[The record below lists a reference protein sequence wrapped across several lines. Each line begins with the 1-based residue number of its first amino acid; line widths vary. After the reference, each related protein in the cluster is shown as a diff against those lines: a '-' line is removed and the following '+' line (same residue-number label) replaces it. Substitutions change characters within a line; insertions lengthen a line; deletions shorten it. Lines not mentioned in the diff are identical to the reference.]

1 MSEFDDSGMDEM
13 DREILA
19 DDELEERRSRG
30 IRFLP
35 SAITTAAMFAGF
47 YAIISALSGEYF
59 IACIAIVVAAV
70 ADSLDGRV
78 ARLTKMTSPFGQE
91 YDSLSDLIS
100 FGMAPAIVTYFWAF
114 ESVFTRL
121 GWAVAFIYLAC
132 SAIRLAKFNTLTG
145 EEESKKYFRGL
156 PSPGAAL
163 LIASQVLVY
172 SRYAGE
178 GGLPLEPLVLQGL
191 MLVWLFVLSLLM
203 VSNIRFRTFKDLDY
217 KKYGPVVPLVFVA
230 GGLAVFM
237 VRPQETLFVGVHL
250 YLVWGLVEGGIIM
263 KARERQLWERRR
275 QARKQRRLKRK
286 LEKKRSKA
294 RNKESKSGRRSPF
307 RSVK

>member
-1 MSEFDDSGMDEM
+1 MSDFDDIEM
-13 DREILA
+13 NEIDREILA
-19 DDELEERRSRG
+19 DEELEERRRRG

-47 YAIISALSGEYF
+47 YAIISALAGDYLT
-59 IACIAIVVAAV
+59 ACIAIVVAAV

-78 ARLTKMTSPFGQE
+78 ARMTKMTSAFGQE

-100 FGMAPAIVTYFWAF
+100 FGMAPAILAYYWAF

-132 SAIRLAKFNTLTG
+132 AAIRLAKFNTLTG

-156 PSPGAAL
+156 PSPPAAL
-163 LIASQVLVY
+163 LIVSQALLY
-172 SRYAGE
+172 FRLAGD

-191 MLVWLFVLSLLM
+191 MLVWLFALSLLM
-203 VSNIRFRTFKDLDY
+203 VSNIRFRTFKDFDY
-217 KKYGPVVPLVFVA
+217 KKYGPVVPLVFLA

-237 VRPQETLFVGVHL
+237 VRPEETLFTGVHI
-250 YLVWGLVEGGIIM
+250 YLVWGLIEGGIII
-263 KARERQLWERRR
+263 KIREKQIWEKRKE
-275 QARKQRRLKRK
+275 ARKQRRLKRK
-286 LEKKRSKA
+286 LEKKRSKS
-294 RNKESKSGRRSPF
+294 RQGESRSGKKSLF
-307 RSVK
+307 RTVK